1 MSFKA
6 LEDIF
11 HMVPLPVNARVEG
24 RWLILHFG
32 ETAAWNGAAGGSL
45 FMAGLAEGQTVEP
58 LVPQKWMPLK
68 ASIIRRAAVWSW
80 RLPEVR
86 TKALNQITWEF
97 AANGA
102 LLTLTVLFQW
112 WTACA
117 AIAGFVFGVFVRD
130 FVWLRGINKTW
141 PFNLE
146 IMDWPKVER
155 LAGKDPVD

>member
-1 MSFKA
+1 MPEPTWKDLA
-6 LEDIF
+6 R
-11 HMVPLPVNARVEG
+11 HMLRMRDRHGYPFTQHLRTNSKRY
-24 RWLILHFG
+24 LLFG
-32 ETAAWNGAAGGSL
+32 GYY
-45 FMAGLAEGQTVEP
+45 
-58 LVPQKWMPLK
+58 
-68 ASIIRRAAVWSW
+68 
-80 RLPEVR
+80 
-86 TKALNQITWEF
+86 
-97 AANGA
+97 GA
-102 LLTLTVLFQW
+102 LLTFTVLFQW